1 MSLLSRTACRSSKPA
16 GWLMTNLVFLL
27 CGRLKIAALKG
38 VRAPRSTHLRFIP
51 ALESKHLRSSN
62 KVRQAVLTFA
72 LQRDSTSPSPDT
84 ARYNVV
90 YVLFAPTLGLSS
102 KVPFNHDPAV
112 GIRPGPRQLWYVR
125 TTRAITL
132 LRVLQET
139 RLRRADR
146 QCWRRTRL
154 PPNSS
159 SPSKRRLQRLS
170 RQAHPPPRSRAR
182 CRPPPRLA
190 HSLRPR
196 RPSRR
201 SRNSAPT
208 HAA

>member
-1 MSLLSRTACRSSKPA
+1 MWPVENSRVERGESTQVNSSPFHPCPREQA
-16 GWLMTNLVFLL
+16 STLIDQARQVALV
-27 CGRLKIAALKG
+27 
-38 VRAPRSTHLRFIP
+38 
-51 ALESKHLRSSN
+51 
-62 KVRQAVLTFA
+62 FA
-72 LQRDSTSPSPDT
+72 LQRGSTDPSPAT
-84 ARYNVV
+84 GRYDAD
-90 YVLFAPTLGLSS
+90 YILLATTLGLSS